1 MPYIKINETETTSY
15 VAFDITD
22 NTVLIP
28 MLYVRS
34 IAKVDAGGDYLET
47 DVPAAIEYDSA
58 STFKNDM
65 ALGKATIHGIDARR
79 FATVN
84 SLYDK
89 SYVMAYELLL
99 QGMHVVIKPI
109 KFDNKAYWKEDEE
122 VTTGNTE
129 LTFEEY
135 FEILHEAITEK
146 NAFEEFK
153 DRNLFNIKFIT
164 TGGYPNAGDIY
175 EYEDEETKETK
186 LFRSTMHTTITDIAQ
201 ARGDAI
207 ALVELKEDIYDKDT
221 LLAEIE
227 KVDSVGEN
235 YKFAAAFTP
244 WAPFTIS
251 AVSTTNEYVMPAC
264 FAYLKAFSNSVQSN
278 ANWFAAS
285 GVSRGYVPDMG
296 VPVLNIGESL
306 MHVLQG
312 DPEASTNL
320 NVCFNPIY
328 NAGSYGYRI
337 WGNRVMYQTSD
348 DRKRKYQ
355 DFLNVRI
362 LLCDIRK
369 QVFHAAMRTSFEPND
384 DIVWINFKTLANT
397 LLDKMKSGR
406 GISWYNW
413 TKKKATD
420 KALITATLSIK
431 PIEAVESFD
440 ITVRLTDEDIL
451 EVEE

>member
-34 IAKVDAGGDYLET
+34 VAKVDAGGDYLET

-79 FATVN
+79 FATVD

-109 KFDNKAYWKEDEE
+109 KFDNLTYWKEDEE
-122 VTTGNTE
+122 VTTGTTN

-135 FEILHEAITEK
+135 FKILHKAITEE

-186 LFRSTMHTTITDIAQ
+186 YFRSTMHTTITDIAQ

-244 WAPFTIS
+244 
-251 AVSTTNEYVMPAC
+251 
-264 FAYLKAFSNSVQSN
+264 
-278 ANWFAAS
+278 
-285 GVSRGYVPDMG
+285 
-296 VPVLNIGESL
+296 
-306 MHVLQG
+306 
-312 DPEASTNL
+312 
-320 NVCFNPIY
+320 
-328 NAGSYGYRI
+328 
-337 WGNRVMYQTSD
+337 
-348 DRKRKYQ
+348 
-355 DFLNVRI
+355 
-362 LLCDIRK
+362 
-369 QVFHAAMRTSFEPND
+369 
-384 DIVWINFKTLANT
+384 
-397 LLDKMKSGR
+397 
-406 GISWYNW
+406 
-413 TKKKATD
+413 
-420 KALITATLSIK
+420 
-431 PIEAVESFD
+431 
-440 ITVRLTDEDIL
+440 
-451 EVEE
+451 